1 MKAADAASA
10 TIIAN
15 GQGEAPSSLAMAS
28 VTGAICTAVAVL
40 AMNKPST
47 DDEQRR
53 QYETWRGGSNQ
64 ADDRVGSEV
73 DPSRPL

>member
-1 MKAADAASA
+1 
-10 TIIAN
+10 
-15 GQGEAPSSLAMAS
+15 MAS

-73 DPSRPL
+73 DPSVRCKASENGNMPTIRTRLFQLIDR

>member
-1 MKAADAASA
+1 
-10 TIIAN
+10 
-15 GQGEAPSSLAMAS
+15 
-28 VTGAICTAVAVL
+28 
-40 AMNKPST
+40 MNSG

-73 DPSRPL
+73 DLSRPL